1 MPHLP
6 QVVEGLFAF
15 LPALSEEWAR
25 RDGENDDPWANDEA
39 DGYQPP
45 SYAPVNPERR
55 NPQAPSD
62 SLI

>member
-1 MPHLP
+1 M
-6 QVVEGLFAF
+6 
-15 LPALSEEWAR
+15 
-25 RDGENDDPWANDEA
+25 DGEISDPWANDEA